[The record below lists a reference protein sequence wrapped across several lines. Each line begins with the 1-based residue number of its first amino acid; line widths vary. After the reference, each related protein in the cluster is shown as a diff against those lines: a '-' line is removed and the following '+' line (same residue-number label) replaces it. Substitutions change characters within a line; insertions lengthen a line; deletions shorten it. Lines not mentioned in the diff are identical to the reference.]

1 MASIDETNFVTAFY
15 APGVVA
21 GNAEDNLP
29 ANYPEIEQLLG
40 GLHIACNAAGTV
52 LTPTQ
57 LAVKAATATPGAGYI
72 SKSDGNTFRLGTAAD
87 ALTRLVICY
96 KTVSGVNDKKL
107 ITAVFVPGA
116 ILADAVTGVTLP
128 AYYPEIDYI
137 IGGIHLEVTAD
148 DIVRIALAGAVPAV
162 ALGTGKVS
170 KLDGNTIIM
179 GDACTTSTLVVLS
192 YRAV

>member
-21 GNAEDNLP
+21 GDDPDNLP

-57 LAVKAATATPGAGYI
+57 LAVKAGTGAPGATYI
-72 SKSDGNTFRLGTAAD
+72 TKVDGNTFRLGTAAD

-107 ITAVFVPGA
+107 ITAIFVPGIKA
-116 ILADAVTGVTLP
+116 IDVAQTLP

-137 IGGIHLEVTAD
+137 IGGMHLEVTID
-148 DIVRIALAGAVPAV
+148 NIVRIALSGSVPV
-162 ALGTGKVS
+162 SPALGSGKVS
-170 KLDGNTIIM
+170 KLYGNSIIM
-179 GDACTTSTLVVLS
+179 GDECTTSTLVVLT